1 MVNLLNFTV
10 PCPFVCSVVWLSS
23 GQRW

>member
-10 PCPFVCSVVWLSS
+10 SCPFMFYVVWLSS
-23 GQRW
+23 GQKW